1 MRILVDGQIVEL
13 REDRIWT
20 PSEIEAEIEQ
30 YEKLETRKSLSSEE
44 IIKIWDK
51 LILDL
56 RFDTAEE
63 AGRFAD
69 RILDETD
76 RTCINPSAK
85 DILGYA
91 GHDCDDTA
99 DRVRYPYK
107 DIANNIRIVYY
118 KYECNSWR
126 VIFNA
131 TPYYVEYQI

>member
-13 REDRIWT
+13 RDDRIWT

-51 LILDL
+51 LILNL

-69 RILDETD
+69 CILDKTNVIGID
-76 RTCINPSAK
+76 PDPSAK
-85 DILGYA
+85 DILEYA
-91 GHDCDDTA
+91 GQDCDDTA

-118 KYECNSWR
+118 KYECSSWR
-126 VIFNA
+126 VVFNA
-131 TPYYVEYQI
+131 TPYYVK

>member
-20 PSEIEAEIEQ
+20 PSEIESEIKQ
-30 YEKLETRKSLSSEE
+30 HEKPGTCKSLSSEE
-44 IIKIWDK
+44 IIKLWDK

-69 RILDETD
+69 CILD
-76 RTCINPSAK
+76 RTNVVGFNPSAK
-85 DILGYA
+85 DILGYV
-91 GHDCDDTA
+91 GQDCDDTA

-118 KYECNSWR
+118 KYEGSSWR
-126 VIFNA
+126 VVFNA
-131 TPYYVEYQI
+131 TPYYVE